1 MIRVLEKIERA
12 LDGGQWNPGV
22 RDSLENL
29 EKIEDQL
36 ERIGDALNRICSKMP
51 LERIVDALNR
61 IASRMP

>member
-1 MIRVLEKIERA
+1 MIRVLEGIEHA

-29 EKIEDQL
+29 EKIDRKL
-36 ERIGDALNRICSKMP
+36 ERIS
-51 LERIVDALNR
+51 DALNR

>member
-1 MIRVLEKIERA
+1 MANSKENQERMIRVLEGIEHA
-12 LDGGQWNPGV
+12 LDGGEWNPGV

-29 EKIEDQL
+29 EKID
-36 ERIGDALNRICSKMP
+36 RK